1 MDTTYLLIAAFT
13 LLVGV
18 ALGWLGHARYAA
30 RGMRPVA
37 ASDLSGSVTALVAP
51 LRQTIDA
58 LGRDLMAAERSRVAA
73 FAGLR
78 EQIGAVAR
86 TSDALRTETSSLRSA
101 LRSPQVRGRWGELQL
116 ERVVELAGLG
126 RHCDFTPQMTV
137 SVGDARLRP
146 DLVVHLSGG
155 RDMVIDAKV
164 PLDAYLAA
172 LDAPPA
178 ERPALLVDHARRF
191 RSHVTSLTAKRYWEA
206 VGSPELVVMFVP
218 AEPFL
223 DAALEV
229 DPELLEFALERNVA
243 LATPTTLVAML
254 RAVAL
259 AWRQH
264 ALTEDAARIHAL
276 GSELSERLDILNS
289 HFTSLGSALDRTV
302 DAFNAT
308 VGSYNA
314 RVAVTA
320 RRLGALGSL
329 RDTSFPDQTGVESVP
344 RAVPTAPHPKFSRD

>member
-1 MDTTYLLIAAFT
+1 MCLLVATITLLIGAI
-13 LLVGV
+13 VGWF
-18 ALGWLGHARYAA
+18 AHARVAA
-30 RGMRPVA
+30 RGPQPVQA
-37 ASDLSGSVTALVAP
+37 AELGGAIGSLVMP
-51 LRQTIDA
+51 LRQTVDA
-58 LGRDLMAAERSRVAA
+58 LGRNLMAAERDRVAA

-78 EQIGAVAR
+78 EQIGNVAR
-86 TSDALRTETSSLRSA
+86 TSDQLRAETVSLRSA

-116 ERVVELAGLG
+116 QRVVELSGLS
-126 RHCDFTPQMTV
+126 RYCDFSTQV
-137 SVGDARLRP
+137 SAQNGQSRIRP
-146 DLVVHLSGG
+146 DLVVHLAGG
-155 RDMVIDAKV
+155 RELVVDSKV
-164 PLDAYLAA
+164 PLDAYLDAV
-172 LDAPPA
+172 DAPAA
-178 ERPALLVDHARRF
+178 ERPALLADHARHV
-191 RSHVTSLTAKRYWEA
+191 RSHVTALTSKRYWDA
-206 VGSPELVVMFVP
+206 FGSPELVVMFVP

-276 GSELSERLDILNS
+276 GKELGDRLETVNN
-289 HFTSLGSALDRTV
+289 HFAGLGTALTRTV
-302 DAFNAT
+302 DAFNTT

-320 RRLGALGSL
+320 RRLADLDSMPNRAIEEHEGIHT
-329 RDTSFPDQTGVESVP
+329 RP
-344 RAVPTAPHPKFSRD
+344 RAVPTVAGTEFSRG